1 METPRFGYWYISQM
15 LHGAGIFTIYPKNA
29 KKKIGIF
36 FIDGA
41 SGYVTC
47 FFNMVCVLIKGDAHS
62 TEP

>member
-1 METPRFGYWYISQM
+1 M

-29 KKKIGIF
+29 TKKMGIF